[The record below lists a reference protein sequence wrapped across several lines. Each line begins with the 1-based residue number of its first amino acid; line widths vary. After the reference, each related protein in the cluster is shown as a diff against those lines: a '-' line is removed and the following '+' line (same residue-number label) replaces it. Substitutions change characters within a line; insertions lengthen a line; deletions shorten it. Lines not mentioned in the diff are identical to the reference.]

1 MPDDRLKVA
10 LGQMRVGPRAED
22 NLRRC
27 MALMRRAASEGAR
40 LIVLPEGVIARD
52 PADPALCARRAERLD
67 GPFVEGL
74 LEASRGIPVAVACT
88 VHVLPRDA
96 GGKVSNVHLVA
107 QGGKLLAAYRKL
119 HLYDAFAS
127 RESDTVEAGR
137 EVPPLVE
144 IDGWRLGLMTCY
156 DLRFPELARRLALD
170 GADALVVPAAWERG
184 PLKESHWELMARA
197 RALENTVYVLAVS
210 EVSAQNI
217 GCSMAVDP
225 LGVAVARAGGGSEAF
240 LTAELSREALR
251 QARLALPVLANRRF
265 RAPELASG
273 E

>member
-27 MALMRRAASEGAR
+27 VALMRRAASEGAR

-144 IDGWRLGLMTCY
+144 IDGWRLGLAASSASGCATTIPATGRRCTAKCLISTTMRSRPARMR
-156 DLRFPELARRLALD
+156 RFCPEVAC
-170 GADALVVPAAWERG
+170 G
-184 PLKESHWELMARA
+184 PLQK
-197 RALENTVYVLAVS
+197 AVS
-210 EVSAQNI
+210 RYDVS
-217 GCSMAVDP
+217 P
-225 LGVAVARAGGGSEAF
+225 LCRLERM
-240 LTAELSREALR
+240 LDIWTYKLS
-251 QARLALPVLANRRF
+251 
-265 RAPELASG
+265 
-273 E
+273 